1 MEDLGSYWN
10 YQESFDELKLKLQYT
25 AIELESVKMEAVE
38 RTVKYK
44 EELKLI
50 VNLLNL
56 AYKERDEARDQLQ
69 KLLNKLMP
77 YETPLMIAAKT
88 NSSITE
94 SNSSSP
100 VDSLFDAV
108 TSPDFP
114 TFKMP
119 DSSGMGLLNQ
129 PFGCLSTG
137 LVPPLVSTTKVA
149 DVETALIDDLSK
161 GKTLPEKGKL
171 LHAVMEAGPLLSTLL
186 VAGPLPQWRNPPP
199 SDTFRIPAASIN
211 GFDSKINIQIPV
223 ANPNNRAH
231 QKCSSGMLSFGS
243 SASASWLSHSRMV
256 SSDAGVNTQ
265 VTVTKRQR
273 PQLLEPCTALNA
285 NQWQKQSD
293 GNAMKT
299 PLRPQLQQRRACSS
313 RLHPVMIAT

>member
-25 AIELESVKMEAVE
+25 AMEIESVKMEAVE
-38 RTVKYK
+38 QTMKYK
-44 EELKLI
+44 EELKLML
-50 VNLLNL
+50 NLLNL
-56 AYKERDEARDQLQ
+56 AYQERDEARDQLQ

-77 YETPLMIAAKT
+77 YETPLMVSAKT

-94 SNSSSP
+94 SNSLSDTYNNHHSHGSSP

-108 TSPDFP
+108 ASPDFP
-114 TFKMP
+114 AIKIP

-149 DVETALIDDLSK
+149 DAETTLIDNLAK

-199 SDTFRIPAASIN
+199 SDTFRIPPASIK
-211 GFDSKINIQIPV
+211 GFDSKIDNQKPLV
-223 ANPNNRAH
+223 NPNNRVVKKRMNSSRWAH
-231 QKCSSGMLSFGS
+231 QMCSSAMLSFTG
-243 SASASWLSHSRMV
+243 SASASGLSHSPML
-256 SSDAGVNTQ
+256 SADAGVNTEI
-265 VTVTKRQR
+265 TVTKRQR
-273 PQLLEPCTALNA
+273 
-285 NQWQKQSD
+285 
-293 GNAMKT
+293 
-299 PLRPQLQQRRACSS
+299 
-313 RLHPVMIAT
+313 I